1 MTYQIAVGP
10 RERKSPFFER
20 TVAEGVTHMTIYNQM
35 YMPVSYGD
43 TVAEYN
49 RLLEGV
55 AMWDVAAQRQVQIE
69 GPDAEKLT
77 RYLSA
82 RDLKNCDVGR
92 GRYVPICDH
101 EGRLLN
107 DPVILPIQPAQFWL
121 SIADSDMLLWVRAI
135 ANEGRF
141 NVRISEPDVSPLAV
155 QGPKAVDVVA
165 NMFGDWVR
173 DMKFFSFKKTEL
185 EGIPVVVA
193 RSGWSKQGG
202 FELYLCDG
210 TRGGALWDI
219 VREAGRPF
227 DIGPGAPNYIERLE
241 SGLLSFGADTHPDS
255 SPYEVGLGRFV
266 DLDRDDNFIGR
277 EALAH
282 IAEKGPTRRLVGIIF
297 NGNPVGFNEHPWTAR
312 VDGYIAGTV
321 RSVCHSPRRQSNIG
335 LALLETPC
343 SEIGTKLEF
352 KGGGLSYKGEVV
364 AEPLVE
370 PGTPLPNMA
379 KSSS

>member
-1 MTYQIAVGP
+1 
-10 RERKSPFFER
+10 
-20 TVAEGVTHMTIYNQM
+20 MTIYNQM

-173 DMKFFSFKKTEL
+173 DMKFFSFKK
-185 EGIPVVVA
+185 
-193 RSGWSKQGG
+193 RFSKK
-202 FELYLCDG
+202 C
-210 TRGGALWDI
+210 A
-219 VREAGRPF
+219 
-227 DIGPGAPNYIERLE
+227 
-241 SGLLSFGADTHPDS
+241 
-255 SPYEVGLGRFV
+255 
-266 DLDRDDNFIGR
+266 
-277 EALAH
+277 
-282 IAEKGPTRRLVGIIF
+282 
-297 NGNPVGFNEHPWTAR
+297 
-312 VDGYIAGTV
+312 
-321 RSVCHSPRRQSNIG
+321 
-335 LALLETPC
+335 
-343 SEIGTKLEF
+343 
-352 KGGGLSYKGEVV
+352 
-364 AEPLVE
+364 
-370 PGTPLPNMA
+370 
-379 KSSS
+379 